1 MGNSQTYTQEDFDR
15 YSYQVYQATLQ
26 RTCFLPDVGIDE
38 SLLKYSGI
46 NSNAVLQSYSNELV
60 SMVPD
65 YIEKFGSSLGA
76 VTSFPNAVGLGA
88 LVISMI
94 MELIMKSRTETTEDS
109 YSMFRRVF
117 GEEKASSVRD
127 TMSEY
132 VRRHRMFM
140 INDQLLQEELMRLE
154 RQLSK
159 DLTIL
164 RNSLLHDQQMSTR
177 GFKIWVNG
185 ASFHVQMLIHRA
197 RLNTRTG
204 RQISDNVH
212 TIETAISLYLMD
224 LDRLLEK
231 YKTHMSNSI
240 TFKHTSGFCATGMGC
255 SRDTCTVTYYEGNC
269 RIEKLNENKPC
280 REPEFKMAYMNQIV
294 SNYEPI
300 SGLKSHF
307 SNIKNN
313 LNSLINQR
321 GSFTLP
327 SRG

>member
-240 TFKHTSGFCATGMGC
+240 TIKYEEFCFPVGC
-255 SRDTCTVTYYEGNC
+255 IACVIENDDGNC
-269 RIEKLNENKPC
+269 KGSTETPYTDGPC
-280 REPEFKMAYMNQIV
+280 GEPDFKMAYINQIV